1 MKKNEKPKTALH
13 GIAYSES
20 ALKYLAG
27 NVPNKIRSQIKRR
40 IEALTLDPLP
50 AGSKKLVGVSD
61 GGHDVRR
68 IRSGDYRIVYSVR
81 SNPHQIIVLRIG
93 DRKDIYR

>member
-1 MKKNEKPKTALH
+1 LTSDKPKTALY

-40 IEALTLDPLP
+40 IEALTFDPFP
-50 AGSKKLVGVSD
+50 PGSTKLIGVSE
-61 GGHDVRR
+61 GGHDVHR

-81 SNPHQIIVLRIG
+81 SNPQQIIVLRIG